1 MLETQLSK
9 WASAAHR
16 TRAKK
21 QSPAN
26 NSAARRDMIAQACSC
41 AMLKSQNTNPGINK
55 SVNDSSPV
63 ITATIVKS

>member
-1 MLETQLSK
+1 VP
-9 WASAAHR
+9 
-16 TRAKK
+16 KK

-26 NSAARRDMIAQACSC
+26 NIAARRDMIAQACSC